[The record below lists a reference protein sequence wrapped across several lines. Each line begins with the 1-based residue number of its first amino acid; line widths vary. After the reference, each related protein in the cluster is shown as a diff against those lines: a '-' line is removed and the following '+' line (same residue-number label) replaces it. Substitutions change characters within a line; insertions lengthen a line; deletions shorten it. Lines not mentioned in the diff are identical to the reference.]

1 MKTVCF
7 GRYLLDVPRKAE
19 FALGFAKSDAI
30 RIESVAPRSTDAEFR
45 EKLAAREIE
54 LRALRHDTE
63 GTRLR
68 GVSELPGNRGRMFL
82 YREDAGDRRMTI
94 VEALVRHD
102 SAEWLLR
109 FQASDRDVSDVKR
122 DMEEVAASL
131 SVRAMTDIP
140 VDPGVCIRDSFLMRS
155 PHEVEEFAGGAKVE
169 ELSWSLSLRSETS
182 KPYKQSE
189 QMLTRMADSIG
200 MAGGFASGI
209 KVLRKREIM
218 LDGRKGQEHV
228 ALFPGEHVVSFD
240 ARLELYGDGTYKVP
254 TLKVEMEANRLAPPD
269 SKDKRV
275 FLSDDEALEV
285 WDLVLRNIR
294 PRTGAF

>member
-1 MKTVCF
+1 
-7 GRYLLDVPRKAE
+7 
-19 FALGFAKSDAI
+19 
-30 RIESVAPRSTDAEFR
+30 
-45 EKLAAREIE
+45 
-54 LRALRHDTE
+54 
-63 GTRLR
+63 
-68 GVSELPGNRGRMFL
+68 MFL